1 MKKMIELTD
10 EAFTQAMDRVQRE
23 QSKGIRLALKGGGCA
38 GFEYVMSYCSD
49 SIPGDEIIDYGP
61 ITFYIDEASKPY
73 LDGVQLDY
81 VRKGVN
87 EQFVFNNPNET
98 GSCGCG
104 VSAYF

>member
-1 MKKMIELTD
+1 MIEITD
-10 EAFTQAMDRVQRE
+10 EAFLQAVDRVQRE

-49 SIPGDEIIDYGP
+49 PLPGDEIVDYGP
-61 ITFYIDEASKPY
+61 VVFYIDQESKPY
-73 LDGVQLDY
+73 LDGAQLDY
-81 VRKGVN
+81 VKQGIN
-87 EQFVFNNPNET
+87 EQFEFNNPNET